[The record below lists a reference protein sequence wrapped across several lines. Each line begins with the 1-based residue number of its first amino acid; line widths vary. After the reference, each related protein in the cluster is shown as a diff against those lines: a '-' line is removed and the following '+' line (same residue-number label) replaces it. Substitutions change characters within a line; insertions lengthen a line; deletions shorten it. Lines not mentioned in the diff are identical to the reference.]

1 MPGMIART
9 WETAETPPAPT
20 ANMRPVYVSIMSNMD
35 LQPNELGN
43 EAYYSLEGAVPAPL
57 FLRHCCQFRTGV
69 DDLKPATYFDF
80 MTTGPRVA
88 GWKNLMLE
96 FWGAW
101 ALAGSMRPTRIVLE
115 FEQHYTWYAI
125 SGDSAVCAAAIQAV
139 RDAGYSKRYPAEL
152 NAFTQAQLAAHNNH
166 NSPTARALVLH
177 DMAVKQRMN
186 KALADIVLG
195 TYATIFG
202 TPPPP
207 CSNYDDVRLRDGYTS
222 AWGYTYPGNK
232 VVCVGSDSSPELYF
246 NPNGARYSAI
256 SGSGPKQFAATK
268 GMIELIRACRGKVV
282 PWVGPPG
289 YRGEGFPKQTSSS
302 AWAGWRKFIHTL
314 ALHGIDEVLY
324 FIGNYAH
331 ETGERE
337 YADETFRTAIV
348 ATPKAT
354 HRWNKPV
361 IDTSTLLT
369 GTGGYVEA
377 QFAYNAGDWS

>member
-1 MPGMIART
+1 MGIKAYT

-20 ANMRPVYVSIMSNMD
+20 ANMAPVYVSVMPNMAF
-35 LQPNELGN
+35 QPNELGN
-43 EAYYSLEGAVPAPL
+43 EAYFSLEGATPAPL
-57 FLRHCCQFRTGV
+57 FLRHMGQLRSDAADV
-69 DDLKPATYFDF
+69 KPATYFDF
-80 MTTGPRVA
+80 MTTGPRVDD
-88 GWKNLMLE
+88 WTSIMLA
-96 FWGAW
+96 FWSAW

-125 SGDSAVCAAAIQAV
+125 SSDSAVCAAAIQAV

-152 NAFTQAQLAAHNNH
+152 NAFTQTQLAAHNNH
-166 NSPTARALVLH
+166 LSPTARALVLH

-207 CSNYDDVRLRDGYTS
+207 CSNYGDVRLRDGYTS
-222 AWGYTYPGNK
+222 AYGYVYPGNK
-232 VVCVGSDSSPELYF
+232 VLCVGSDSSPDLYF
-246 NPNGARYSAI
+246 TPDGARYSAI
-256 SGSGPKQFAATK
+256 SGSGPKQFAAMK
-268 GMIELIRACRGKVV
+268 GEIERIRACRGKVI

-289 YRGEGFPKQTSSS
+289 YRGDGFPKQTNSS

-324 FIGNYAH
+324 FIGNYSH

-337 YADETFRTAIV
+337 YADDTFASATV
-348 ATPKAT
+348 ATPNVR
-354 HRWNKPV
+354 HRWNKPP
-361 IDTSTLLT
+361 IDTTTLTT
-369 GTGGYVEA
+369 GTGGWVETA
-377 QFAYNAGDWS
+377 FAYNLSDWS

>member
-1 MPGMIART
+1 MAGITAHT

-20 ANMRPVYVSIMSNMD
+20 ANMRPVYVSVLSNMD

-43 EAYYSLEGAVPAPL
+43 QAYYSLEGAVPAPL
-57 FLRHCCQFRTGV
+57 FLRHLGQYRSDV
-69 DDLKPATYFDF
+69 ADIKPATYLDF
-80 MTTGPRVA
+80 MATGPRVT

-115 FEQHYTWYAI
+115 FEQHYSWYAI
-125 SGDSAVCAAAIQAV
+125 PGDPAAAIQAV
-139 RDAGYSKRYPAEL
+139 RDAGYSRRYPTAF

-166 NSPTARALVLH
+166 NSPTATAVVMH
-177 DMAVKQRMN
+177 DLAVKQRMN
-186 KALADIVLG
+186 AALADIVLG
-195 TYATIFG
+195 TYSTIFG

-207 CSNYDDVRLRDGYTS
+207 CSNYGDVRLRDGFTS

-246 NPNGARYSAI
+246 NPDGARYSAI
-256 SGSGPKQFAATK
+256 SGSAPKQFAAMK
-268 GMIELIRACRGKVV
+268 GMVEQIRAIRGPIV

-289 YRGEGFPKQTSSS
+289 YRGEGFPKQTSPS
-302 AWAGWRKFIHTL
+302 AWAGWRKLIHTL

-331 ETGERE
+331 ENDERE
-337 YADETFRTAIV
+337 YANETFRTAVV
-348 ATPKAT
+348 AKPNAR
-354 HRWNKPV
+354 HRWNKPP
-361 IDTSTLLT
+361 IDTTTLKT
-369 GTGGYVEA
+369 GTGGYVESE
-377 QFAYNAGDWS
+377 FAYISGDWT